1 MKRHEGWDTARDI
14 AYYFMESAEKGVGVT
29 EAWHEL
35 THVDSYMGAYGDYH
49 LYVDADG
56 KYWEDFFSIGD

>member
-1 MKRHEGWDTARDI
+1 MTRHEGWNEAHDI
-14 AYYFMESAEKGVGVT
+14 RYYFDRRAKNGVGVV
-29 EAWHEL
+29 EAWKEL